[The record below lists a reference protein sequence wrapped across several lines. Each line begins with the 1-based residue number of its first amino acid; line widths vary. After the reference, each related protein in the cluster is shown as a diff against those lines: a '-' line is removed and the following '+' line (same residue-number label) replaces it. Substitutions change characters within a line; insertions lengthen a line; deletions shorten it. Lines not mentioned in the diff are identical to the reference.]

1 MSHLSGE
8 VKRLLGLITRY
19 DQDNY
24 PEMLGHVCVINAPYI
39 FQVIWKVVNT
49 MLDPRTQHKIEV
61 RARCVCGGGAAPCV
75 ATREGVWVGRE
86 GRGSSMRGTGSQA
99 RRDGWAVRGD
109 VRV

>member
-39 FQVIWKVVNT
+39 FQVIWKVVKT

-61 RARCVCGGGAAPCV
+61 RARCVCGGGLRLVLP
-75 ATREGVWVGRE
+75 
-86 GRGSSMRGTGSQA
+86 RGKACGWGARGGA
-99 RRDGWAVRGD
+99 RA
-109 VRV
+109 